1 MSNSSL
7 DYEKISNIINNVD
20 IIKIQNSS
28 EDIDTFKPDD
38 IVKSSGVKYLNEV
51 IQNILGE
58 YSDKY
63 FFEYALLPS
72 TLDPDKEKL
81 YSMSAVQD
89 NSVNAKG
96 NSNSFLSLIEKNV
109 KNIIDHLFEKHHEL
123 NFFHNPET
131 FLAPSQINILHS
143 FSDQLDDNADTRNSL
158 KLEIFKGKSWPQI
171 VPNEYISAE
180 KGLYLSN
187 MTYDRRFDDIIS
199 SAKIIFDE
207 NETREKLLKQ
217 YEHGATDLRYFYDK
231 IVNINNEKACYI
243 TLPLLS
249 SSSEGFPEMYKKVF
263 GNKLENR
270 RQGIGVFFLY
280 FYVKSNYEKL
290 KTEKEINRIEQEL
303 FIEINNLIRVFTYN
317 YVFNIGLR
325 LAERA
330 KENSIKSAIAA
341 VMSRNMS
348 HNLGSHVF
356 YYTRQ
361 ELLNLYEK
369 EKENK
374 DFKYSQEIKGLA
386 WFLHY
391 VQERQDFIANINSN
405 DKYPFGPLNLKQDV
419 IDEMTPDAVDVR
431 HNSSPQ
437 TKNFLLEN
445 IVRSENIKRRETG
458 AVDDLLKNIDLK
470 IILKNEAKSVDQK
483 NATNYIFS
491 TWIAKDVTNF
501 YEIDL
506 AVNCG
511 QQSRHAFLILLEN
524 IIRNSA
530 KHGFSPFDNKDL
542 LVSIEIESNKE
553 QYQITI
559 YDNAC
564 NAYDLKEISTK
575 EGVRKISNLENLQ
588 QNLRG
593 IRMLDKD
600 YLSINRDNKGL
611 KEILISILWMKGYE
625 LNQIESYA
633 KNENVLSIIDVK
645 NENDNNIANIGYR
658 FSLPKFKDLVELSD
672 NDIIALLQDNLI
684 VKFGSIYSVKDNA
697 IERALKNEYIK
708 TKFEDSVNVKM
719 ALSKRIPRILFND
732 DGVTNSYRQLYQ
744 SKYNDF
750 QNHIISFDRLK
761 SKTIDS
767 LKDIV
772 KLTIPNDSN
781 AKIQFVNHLSK
792 SEENL
797 KEHISLNKL
806 QRINHYR
813 KPDVILESISGANQI
828 FNLFQKFQ
836 ANNYANTNSIIENKL
851 HDLYWNILD
860 AYNTVIFIVDER
872 LSYKNDGMSFDS
884 YIVDLLDAKIDVGTF
899 ITVCFSKQP
908 MYYEGRLN
916 EIINLKESKQIK
928 GKKIIELLDEA
939 CSEKDTSD
947 LCLHS
952 NLFEAK
958 IKHIPFLPQNIK
970 EKFLQQQNTYLF
982 NLNTDHKLINSLGE
996 YDSGSITEIDFF
1008 SIHIGLLD
1016 KMPGTDMINK
1026 IREVLKTNKIEPRFI
1041 SVHSGRGGLNSKE
1054 EKITFLPF
1062 SVLQRCLEDSKFVL
1076 SEFFNN
1082 YKYIPFN

>member
-1 MSNSSL
+1 MSPIRNVISFSFRAGHHYFIISSCVL
-7 DYEKISNIINNVD
+7 LMKISALKKMFMATQVEKPHITLYSTRDELLINSNFPPLELYGEDKKGLEKAYIDWLKKERLGKNVCYIDLTFELPPKGLATLSIVPPNNNFLIYKSILEGFISSDHTLYPHTIFQEGIPGYYDEDGTRQVKTTDPDSKDDEYSESFFLHEIKENISKSETKVSPKFLSD
-20 IIKIQNSS
+20 DIKI
-28 EDIDTFKPDD
+28 DD
-38 IVKSSGVKYLNEV
+38 FYKK
-51 IQNILGE
+51 
-58 YSDKY
+58 
-63 FFEYALLPS
+63 
-72 TLDPDKEKL
+72 
-81 YSMSAVQD
+81 AVE
-89 NSVNAKG
+89 NAKNRG
-96 NSNSFLSLIEKNV
+96 EKYSE
-109 KNIIDHLFEKHHEL
+109 IIDNKPIEVHWSEWVNLHIK
-123 NFFHNPET
+123 
-131 FLAPSQINILHS
+131 LA
-143 FSDQLDDNADTRNSL
+143 D
-158 KLEIFKGKSWPQI
+158 KGKSLISNAGGFLRWILVIPIGI
-171 VPNEYISAE
+171 VSDNKKYKNIGSIFLGMDSNCE
-180 KGLYLSN
+180 K
-187 MTYDRRFDDIIS
+187 
-199 SAKIIFDE
+199 DE
-207 NETREKLLKQ
+207 VVYFSRSLVLL
-217 YEHGATDLRYFYDK
+217 
-231 IVNINNEKACYI
+231 
-243 TLPLLS
+243 LLS
-249 SSSEGFPEMYKKVF
+249 SSQRY
-263 GNKLENR
+263 
-270 RQGIGVFFLY
+270 
-280 FYVKSNYEKL
+280 YEKSAL
-290 KTEKEINRIEQEL
+290 SSAT
-303 FIEINNLIRVFTYN
+303 
-317 YVFNIGLR
+317 
-325 LAERA
+325 
-330 KENSIKSAIAA
+330 KSAIAA

-361 ELLNLYEK
+361 ELLDIYEK
-369 EKENK
+369 EKAK
-374 DFKYSQEIKGLA
+374 DKKWTYLQDIKGLA

-431 HNSSPQ
+431 HNSEPM

-458 AVDDLLKNIDLK
+458 AVDDLLKNIDIE
-470 IILKNEAKSVDQK
+470 IILENEAKSGNQK
-483 NATNYIFS
+483 DETNYVFS

-501 YEIDL
+501 YEIDF

-542 LVSIEIESNKE
+542 LISIKIESNKE

-559 YDNAC
+559 YDNAS

-575 EGVRKISNLENLQ
+575 NGVREISNLVNLQ
-588 QNLRG
+588 QNLKG
-593 IRMLDKD
+593 IRMLDED

-625 LNQIESYA
+625 LNQIETYA
-633 KNENVLSIIDVK
+633 KDETVLSIIDVK
-645 NENDNNIANIGYR
+645 NESDNNIANIGYR
-658 FSLPKFKDLVELSD
+658 FSLPKFKDLVEL
-672 NDIIALLQDNLI
+672 NDKDIFTLLRDNLI
-684 VKFGSIYSVKDNA
+684 VKFGSIYSVKDYA
-697 IERALKNEYIK
+697 IEQALEDNHIK
-708 TKFEDSVNVKM
+708 TKFGDSANMKR

-732 DGVTNSYRQLYQ
+732 DGVTNSCKQLYQ

-750 QNHIISFDRLK
+750 QNHIISFDRLT

-767 LKDIV
+767 LKDLV
-772 KLTIPNDSN
+772 KLIIPNDRN

-797 KEHISLNKL
+797 KEHISPNKQ

-836 ANNYANTNSIIENKL
+836 ANNYAITNNIIENKL

-860 AYNTVIFIVDER
+860 AYNTVIFIIDER
-872 LSYKNDGMSFDS
+872 LSYKNDGMCFDS
-884 YIVDLLDAKIDVGTF
+884 YVIELLEAKIDVEKF
-899 ITVCFSKQP
+899 IDACFIAQEIT
-908 MYYEGRLN
+908 YQDRLN

-928 GKKIIELLDEA
+928 GKKIIELLDVA
-939 CSEKDTSD
+939 CYKKHTSD

-952 NLFEAK
+952 NMFEAE
-958 IKHIPFLPQNIK
+958 IEHIPFLPQNIK
-970 EKFLQQQNTYLF
+970 ERFLQQQNTYLF
-982 NLNTDHKLINSLGE
+982 NLNTDHRLINSLGE

-1016 KMPGTDMINK
+1016 KMSGTDMINK